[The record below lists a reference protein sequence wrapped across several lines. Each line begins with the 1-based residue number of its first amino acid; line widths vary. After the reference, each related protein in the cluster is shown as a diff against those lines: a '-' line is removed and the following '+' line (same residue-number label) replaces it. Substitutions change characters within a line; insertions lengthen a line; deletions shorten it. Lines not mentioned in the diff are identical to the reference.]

1 MPTMSTTQTIG
12 VRRMRLKSMYVR
24 GFQPRPSCSLSHDS
38 HTRTTWWWRFLETV
52 HRQARRAFSA
62 VERPGQGPC
71 SGASRG
77 RGPTPGRLVARRALP
92 GQE

>member
-24 GFQPRPSCSLSHDS
+24 GLQPRPSCSLSRDAAPYDV
-38 HTRTTWWWRFLETV
+38 LVTV
-52 HRQARRAFSA
+52 PEHGTPAASTGGISQQSGNARAA
-62 VERPGQGPC
+62 GPC
-71 SGASRG
+71 SGAGARAG
-77 RGPTPGRLVARRALP
+77 RRC